1 MNKLLSILLSLGIVL
16 SLVAC
21 VPSTHLQDLQKDPAN
36 KATTPATEGFDE
48 ASEPDNPTEAS
59 SENVE
64 THPTEATQP
73 ADATE
78 PTEAPT
84 DHTEAP
90 IEPTQPDEPK
100 TPEIEPESELLGY
113 CAVGIVDAEA
123 GTAKVLFDDSTI
135 AEITYQSNFT
145 PVPGKVYGYSLNEGV
160 YTLHTVIWEFGQET
174 PLTVRTFDNHDQ
186 GMPDQLFTHD
196 GVTATYYE
204 LTEDTVVFARFS
216 ETEYRIFQ
224 GSDIIYYSDW
234 PCICFFSTIPSQDGD
249 GLEVT
254 VILVCQMLWD
264 TMTDGNADESTTY
277 FFDPEGFGWA
287 DGDLI
292 IE

>member
-21 VPSTHLQDLQKDPAN
+21 VPSTHLQNPQTDPVN
-36 KATTPATEGFDE
+36 KVTTPAAEGLDE
-48 ASEPDNPTEAS
+48 PSGPDNPTEAS

-78 PTEAPT
+78 PNEAPK
-84 DHTEAP
+84 DPTEAP
-90 IEPTQPDEPK
+90 IDPTQPDEPS
-100 TPEIEPESELLGY
+100 TPEEPESERLSY

-123 GTAKVLFDDSTI
+123 GTAKVLFEDSTI
-135 AEITYQSNFT
+135 AEITYRSNFT
-145 PVPGKVYGYSLNEGV
+145 PVPGKVYGYSVNEGV
-160 YTLHTVIWEFGQET
+160 YTLHTVVWEYWQDF
-174 PLTVRTFDNHDQ
+174 PVNPRTYDNHAS
-186 GMPDQLFTHD
+186 GVPDQLYIFD
-196 GVTATYYE
+196 GVEDHYYD
-204 LTEDTVVFARFS
+204 LAEDCVVFIRYS
-216 ETEYRIFQ
+216 ETEYRIFR
-224 GSDIIYYSDW
+224 GSDVLYYSDW
-234 PCICFFSTIPSQDGD
+234 PCTSYFTLTADGD
-249 GLEVT
+249 VS
-254 VILVCQMLWD
+254 VMLVCSVSIDMAYE
-264 TMTDGNADESTTY
+264 GHASEVTTY